1 MALRQLGYIVA
12 RCVERNAAVAQR
24 VGMDA
29 RVYCA
34 REHSHEVPTAGLSAG
49 GFFECAPRQETT
61 RAFGITLRN
70 PSAYIL
76 TGVQV
81 SIWLKASHLTL
92 VSRQG
97 NAWILPGQEDHV
109 WVRFGRDISCLEAI
123 NPGENW
129 TWTSWRVDGVKAE
142 LR

>member
-1 MALRQLGYIVA
+1 MR
-12 RCVERNAAVAQR
+12 AAS
-24 VGMDA
+24 GDDA
-29 RVYCA
+29 GFW
-34 REHSHEVPTAGLSAG
+34 HHPTKPIGIHLD
-49 GFFECAPRQETT
+49 R
-61 RAFGITLRN
+61 RASVHLAEGE
-70 PSAYIL
+70 PPD
-76 TGVQV
+76 
-81 SIWLKASHLTL
+81 LTL

-109 WVRFGRDISCLEAI
+109 WVCFDRDISCSDAI